1 MNAERISGFKPV
13 LLATVAL
20 LIALLSSAL
29 LAQEEPPLIYGFRVE
44 RLEYRAGG
52 DTNAYAWDVDG
63 IVGSDEWKLRWQSM
77 AEYAIEGSAF
87 DRLENQLL
95 LQLPISTFFDIKGGV
110 RYDSPKGPD
119 RLYGVLGIQGL
130 APLWFEIDADLFLSE
145 KGNLS
150 ARLDVDYDFLLTNRL
165 IFTPTA
171 EFDVSFSD
179 DPEIGVGT
187 GLTKMEL
194 GVRLRYELLDR
205 SLAPYIGIHYEQL
218 YGSTKDF
225 ASAEGDL
232 VEGTFFVV
240 GVRLLF

>member
-1 MNAERISGFKPV
+1 
-13 LLATVAL
+13 
-20 LIALLSSAL
+20 
-29 LAQEEPPLIYGFRVE
+29 
-44 RLEYRAGG
+44 
-52 DTNAYAWDVDG
+52 
-63 IVGSDEWKLRWQSM
+63 
-77 AEYAIEGSAF
+77 
-87 DRLENQLL
+87 

-119 RLYGVLGIQGL
+119 RLYGVLGFQGL
-130 APLWFEIDADLFLSE
+130 APLWFEVDADLFLSE
-145 KGNLS
+145 KGNFS

-179 DPEIGVGT
+179 DPEIGAGT

-194 GVRLRYELLDR
+194 GARLRYEFLDR

-225 ASAEGDL
+225 AIAEGDL
-232 VEGTFFVV
+232 VEGAFFVV